1 MTLSTEKGELNGENG
16 HLAEAAFGAS
26 LVASAIGVGEREG
39 HETGALGMLAEALAK
54 RIEDAVA
61 HSHDAYAMGVAL
73 TLVAPLKEL

>member
-1 MTLSTEKGELNGENG
+1 MKHSTEKGELNGEND
-16 HLAEAAFGAS
+16 HLAEAAFGAY
-26 LVASAIGVGEREG
+26 LIASTIGVGECEG

-61 HSHDAYAMGVAL
+61 HGHDTYAVGVAL